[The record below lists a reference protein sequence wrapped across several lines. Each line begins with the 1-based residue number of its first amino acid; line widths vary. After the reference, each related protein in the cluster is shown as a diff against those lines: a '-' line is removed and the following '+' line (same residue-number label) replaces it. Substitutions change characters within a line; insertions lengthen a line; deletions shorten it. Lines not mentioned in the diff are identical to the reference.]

1 MDPCTWV
8 KAAAPRSPT
17 WGRERQRLEKRNWA
31 LAMPLLPLSLPSL
44 SHQGPPGLRVQ
55 DSRQL
60 RGEVSWLSL
69 TLLSGTTSF
78 PSEEAAAAPAKEAAA
93 PALRVYIFFT
103 KSSGI
108 VNLFFKTHGG
118 KEPCIICK
126 QCIIGYVVQSLLY
139 CGLSCSCRKNMSI
152 DSPPHHIHRHCVP
165 PPPSLETVT
174 SVCPLFP
181 ATADVRFCPC
191 SHPSS
196 RHLSAALSLQRS
208 QSSPNPGPP
217 LVQSRLLPTS
227 GLDPCPAASHG
238 PPRPLPMPH
247 SSTRVKR
254 VC

>member
-1 MDPCTWV
+1 
-8 KAAAPRSPT
+8 
-17 WGRERQRLEKRNWA
+17 
-31 LAMPLLPLSLPSL
+31 MPLLPLSLPSL

-60 RGEVSWLSL
+60 RGEVSWRSL

-108 VNLFFKTHGG
+108 VNLFFKTQGG

-174 SVCPLFP
+174 SVHSSLLLLMCASVP
-181 ATADVRFCPC
+181 AATLPPDTSQQPC
-191 SHPSS
+191 HSS
-196 RHLSAALSLQRS
+196 AH
-208 QSSPNPGPP
+208 SPHQTLGPP
-217 LVQSRLLPTS
+217 WSSLGCCPPLALTPTLLPPT
-227 GLDPCPAASHG
+227 GLPDPFPCPVA
-238 PPRPLPMPH
+238 LLE
-247 SSTRVKR
+247 
-254 VC
+254 